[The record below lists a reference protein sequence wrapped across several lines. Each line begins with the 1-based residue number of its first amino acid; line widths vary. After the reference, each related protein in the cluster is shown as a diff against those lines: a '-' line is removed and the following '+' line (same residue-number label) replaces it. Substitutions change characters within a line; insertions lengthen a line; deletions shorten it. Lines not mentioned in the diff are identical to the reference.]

1 MKESN
6 IFYDYYENDDKIKI
20 YGDIIY
26 DYFESKYDIIID
38 STDLDQYQNVILY
51 IEDLRIKI
59 SPSELEKT
67 LLEDIEHLNDVEVR
81 KTKIILIFDCKEI
94 ELC

>member
-6 IFYDYYENDDKIKI
+6 VFYDYCENDDKIKI
-20 YGDIIY
+20 FSDDIY
-26 DYFESKYDIIID
+26 NYFESNYDIIID
-38 STDLDQYQNVILY
+38 STDLDQDQNIILY
-51 IEDLRIKI
+51 VEDLRIKMT
-59 SPSELEKT
+59 PSELEKT

>member
-6 IFYDYYENDDKIKI
+6 IFYDYWENDDKIKI
-20 YGDIIY
+20 FSDDIY
-26 DYFESKYDIIID
+26 NFFESKYDIIID
-38 STDLDQYQNVILY
+38 STDLNQYQNVILY
-51 IEDLRIKI
+51 IEDLRIKMT
-59 SPSELEKT
+59 PSELEKN
-67 LLEDIEHLNDVEVR
+67 LLEEIEHLNDVEVR

>member
-6 IFYDYYENDDKIKI
+6 IFYDYWENDDKIKI
-20 YGDIIY
+20 FSDDIY
-26 DYFESKYDIIID
+26 NFFESKYDIIID

-51 IEDLRIKI
+51 IEDLRIKMT
-59 SPSELEKT
+59 PSELEKN
-67 LLEDIEHLNDVEVR
+67 LLEEIEHLNDVEVR

>member
-6 IFYDYYENDDKIKI
+6 IFYDYWENDDKIKI
-20 YGDIIY
+20 FSEDVYN
-26 DYFESKYDIIID
+26 YFESKYNIIID
-38 STDLDQYQNVILY
+38 STDLDQDQNVVLY

-67 LLEDIEHLNDVEVR
+67 LLEEIEHLNDVEVR